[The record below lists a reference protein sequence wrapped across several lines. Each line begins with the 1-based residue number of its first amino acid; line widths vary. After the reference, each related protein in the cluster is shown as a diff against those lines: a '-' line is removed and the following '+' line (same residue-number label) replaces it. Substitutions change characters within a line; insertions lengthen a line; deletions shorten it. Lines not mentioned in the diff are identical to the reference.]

1 MWCGGLAGEEAALA
15 DPLFRAWRRLAD
27 RPAETWLAALR
38 ERERVGA
45 AVFDPNAPEG
55 GGGGGGK
62 GGTASTAAAVA
73 AGAAGAAA
81 AGAPYSAWA
90 SLSRKA

>member
-1 MWCGGLAGEEAALA
+1 VGG
-15 DPLFRAWRRLAD
+15 
-27 RPAETWLAALR
+27 
-38 ERERVGA
+38 

-55 GGGGGGK
+55 GGRNGGK

-73 AGAAGAAA
+73 VGAAA

-90 SLSRKA
+90 SLSRKAWVFGYSHSREVTEAAGCPSAAPLGGDGAGHA